1 MPASALRLP
10 PPAAG
15 APAKRPAGGPVLHGG
30 AAERAAAYVTCPGPC
45 FLLLQVRLP
54 CVLPPG
60 LLFFEVQLG
69 ALLGQEHPLLV
80 LPASVSRGE
89 VEALLR
95 GLVPSSRQ
103 AFIVDLGSVLQW
115 ARDLHSSLSRQA
127 APGASRPEREGQT
140 EGTPPIRMPASLAAA
155 AQCIFRLAVGAQALQ
170 LAMCMSVLLQ
180 LAGVFPAMVAAGKHQ
195 EDTVVRP
202 LPVQAPA
209 AACHVALVPV
219 LDCRGRCRATP
230 GLPEQPKCRGTVPA
244 KNSKQNLS
252 VRSGCAAAR
261 CLHNAVALFL

>member
-1 MPASALRLP
+1 MR
-10 PPAAG
+10 
-15 APAKRPAGGPVLHGG
+15 V
-30 AAERAAAYVTCPGPC
+30 ERAAACVTHEAACC
-45 FLLLQVRLP
+45 LLLQVRLP

-89 VEALLR
+89 VEALLG

-115 ARDLHSSLSRQA
+115 AQELHSSLSRQA
-127 APGASRPEREGQT
+127 APVAAKTHREEQT
-140 EGTPPIRMPASLAAA
+140 EGTPPVRMPASLAAA
-155 AQCIFRLAVGAQALQ
+155 AQYIFRLAVGAQALQ

-180 LAGVFPAMVAAGKHQ
+180 LAGVFPVMLAVGKHQ
-195 EDTVVRP
+195 DDIVVSM

-209 AACHVALVPV
+209 AACH
-219 LDCRGRCRATP
+219 
-230 GLPEQPKCRGTVPA
+230 
-244 KNSKQNLS
+244 
-252 VRSGCAAAR
+252 AA
-261 CLHNAVALFL
+261 